1 MIGVYGGT
9 FDPIHF
15 GHLRPVL
22 DVINALSLDKC
33 HFIPCREPYHRAM
46 PAANSKQRIEMI
58 KAAIK
63 VEPHFVLDTRE
74 IDRDGVSYTVDTLE
88 SIALEMLGEHGL
100 CLILGIDAFIKFD
113 QWHRWQDILDL
124 CHLVVTHR
132 PGWDVETLL
141 IQHQVSR
148 ELGKVIKQRR
158 IYNKDELYQSQA
170 GKIIFQAV
178 TQLDISATN
187 IRALL
192 AKNDSIQ
199 YLLPDEVIRII
210 KNHKIYAK

>member
-22 DVINALSLDKC
+22 DVINTLSLDKC
-33 HFIPCREPYHRAM
+33 HFIPCREPHHRAM
-46 PAANSKQRIEMI
+46 PAASTKQRIEMI
-58 KAAIK
+58 RAAIK
-63 VEPHFVLDTRE
+63 VEPRFVLDTRE

-88 SIALEMLGEHGL
+88 SIVTEISSEHGL
-100 CLILGIDAFIKFD
+100 CLILGVDAFIKFD
-113 QWHRWQDILDL
+113 QWHRWQSILDM

-141 IQHQVSR
+141 TQDQVSKT
-148 ELGKVIKQRR
+148 LGKVIKQRR
-158 IYNKDELYQSQA
+158 IYNKDELKQSQA
-170 GKIIFQAV
+170 GKIIFQSV

-199 YLLPDEVIRII
+199 YLVPDDVITII
-210 KNHKIYAK
+210 KNQEIYVK